1 MTARPSRLLVLAR
14 LACVIGTVL
23 AAIPPEAEAFA
34 EPGTKVEPPE
44 LPTLTGGKAP
54 VFSRSSRAN
63 VFVFFR
69 PGQERSL
76 DALRQLVACEKDL
89 AGKSVRWVIIVS
101 DTAPAGDVKADVAA
115 SGSRMPVLVDQG
127 DKLYQA
133 LQIRTH
139 PAVGIADAKGALVG
153 MEPYRQVDFADI
165 VKAHVRFTLGEID
178 RAALDR
184 ALTPEA
190 SPLPG
195 GDPVQKSM
203 RDVNMARRLLELGQP
218 EAAVKQAQ
226 RALEQ
231 APVPAAFAVLG
242 LGYARLGRCPEARRM
257 LDQAEKTAPQ
267 SPEIAEAR
275 KLCPAN

>member
-1 MTARPSRLLVLAR
+1 MKVRPSRLLVTSR
-14 LACVIGTVL
+14 LACLVATVL
-23 AAIPPEAEAFA
+23 AAVPPEAEAFA
-34 EPGTKVEPPE
+34 EPGTRVEPAE
-44 LPTLTGGKAP
+44 LPALAGGKAP
-54 VFSRSSRAN
+54 VVSRSARAN

-101 DTAPAGDVKADVAA
+101 DTAPAAQVKADVAA
-115 SGSRMPVLVDQG
+115 SGTRMPVLVDQG
-127 DKLYQA
+127 DKLYQL
-133 LQIRTH
+133 LQVRTH
-139 PAVGIADAKGALVG
+139 PAVGIADAQGVLVG

-165 VKAHVRFTLGEID
+165 VKAHVRFALGEID
-178 RAALDR
+178 RAAMDR

-267 SPEIAEAR
+267 SPELVEAR
-275 KLCPAN
+275 KLCPPN